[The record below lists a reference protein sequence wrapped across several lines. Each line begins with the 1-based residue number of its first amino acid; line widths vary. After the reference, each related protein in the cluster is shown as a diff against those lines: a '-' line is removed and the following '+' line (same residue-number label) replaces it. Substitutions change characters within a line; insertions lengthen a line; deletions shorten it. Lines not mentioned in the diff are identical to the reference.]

1 METRNQGGW
10 DQECDICGGSLQKNR
25 LYTPLQGRV
34 WWNLGGPHVLWHSFW
49 YLPEKIQWWYEKG
62 DLPGCQWWQW
72 LDQGIEEIL
81 HNLYAVILSV
91 SRIIWVTTLMWGLEL
106 TTVRR
111 VLLRVTWWGG
121 TCVCWQQVTTLSIH
135 MAPLGSGAPCWLGA
149 MWWPAGVEVT
159 PWPRKMRWTLTTS
172 VSCASCNCIFLMS
185 ISYRCIWGLPCLAG
199 FM

>member
-25 LYTPLQGRV
+25 LCTPLQGRV
-34 WWNLGGPHVLWHSFW
+34 WRNLGGPHILWHSFW

-91 SRIIWVTTLMWGLEL
+91 SEVMKVIIFIYLRPYSLQVKNTWKVQCKIMYSWITLHCKISVW
-106 TTVRR
+106 R
-111 VLLRVTWWGG
+111 TWSLWKN
-121 TCVCWQQVTTLSIH
+121 WMQIML
-135 MAPLGSGAPCWLGA
+135 
-149 MWWPAGVEVT
+149 
-159 PWPRKMRWTLTTS
+159 
-172 VSCASCNCIFLMS
+172 
-185 ISYRCIWGLPCLAG
+185 
-199 FM
+199 